1 MICVHSSHSATWR
14 NWPTP
19 VLQTTLW
26 LYMCHTKVSPS
37 SSHAS
42 FLLQNNT
49 SIQPLWHS
57 VREHLLFTSMMG
69 MRAVVEECII
79 PPMWGGGKGSGGG
92 MQYPCAGGGIVV
104 EEYSIRMLVEG
115 QWWNILSPCGEWW
128 RNIVYACF
136 RRGSGGGI

>member
-79 PPMWGGGKGSGGG
+79 PPPHVG
-92 MQYPCAGGGIVV
+92 MG
-104 EEYSIRMLVEG
+104 EG
-115 QWWNILSPCGEWW
+115 QWW
-128 RNIVYACF
+128 RNAVSLC
-136 RRGSGGGI
+136 RGRDSGGGI